1 MRNRLH
7 QTVAAV
13 ALLSILA
20 LGAADGVVRLL
31 AERRLEIPYRNG
43 LPDGAREALV
53 TFNGLLLR
61 ATGRRMVS
69 GTRHADVLRLD
80 NGQLA
85 LCPLARTGRL
95 RRKAV
100 RDIARALAGVR
111 DELARSGTPLVFVL
125 CPSKVPPGGVGLPA
139 GMEDDDNL
147 LADLL
152 VERLGQNGIEC
163 LDLRRRIAEEGLD
176 HASLFFRTDH
186 HWTPAAGLWAA
197 NETAAFLRDRH
208 GFPADLSRTAPE
220 RFESRRIADRFLGS
234 FGRRAGLGYAGSE
247 PFDAVL
253 PRFPTDFAFDVPQRS
268 LHAEGGFA
276 EAFLRG
282 IGPTNSLYQAS
293 YYDSYLASNPPFVR
307 IENRS
312 GGNGR
317 TLCVVKDSFAC
328 VLLPPLAIHYG
339 RIVLLDPRLDP
350 GLSLFRIVRDEGADA
365 VLFVLNPNSLIR
377 PNGFFGRRF
386 LQPLPPDDAP

>member
-220 RFESRRIADRFLGS
+220 RFESRRIADRFLASVAAYARRPSVPLRAFALSLLFQFLVFVAIWTVGRALRIPVPFAWYCVFAPLVCILEALPVS
-234 FGRRAGLGYAGSE
+234 INGMGLREAAYVVFFGVA
-247 PFDAVL
+247 
-253 PRFPTDFAFDVPQRS
+253 FPLV
-268 LHAEGGFA
+268 GFA
-276 EAFLRG
+276 GPEGVPAADWAKTCAGAMALCYMGLTLAYALGGGLLLLRRTFLPAR
-282 IGPTNSLYQAS
+282 SRAS
-293 YYDSYLASNPPFVR
+293 
-307 IENRS
+307 E
-312 GGNGR
+312 
-317 TLCVVKDSFAC
+317 
-328 VLLPPLAIHYG
+328 
-339 RIVLLDPRLDP
+339 
-350 GLSLFRIVRDEGADA
+350 
-365 VLFVLNPNSLIR
+365 R
-377 PNGFFGRRF
+377 PCG
-386 LQPLPPDDAP
+386 